1 MSPMSDWKR
10 RLRKLGYPETPR
22 AERRIPP
29 GFAARKG
36 NDTASRAAHIHDIS
50 STGIYLFTEERW
62 PLGELTACTIQIE
75 GAPPGADAEFSVQVK
90 VARHDKDGIGL
101 SFVLPPGVDP
111 QLWELLI
118 EKAATLRKEEGIEFM
133 FRMLRAVLL
142 LSRLCGAGANHA
154 IQLFG
159 GELDEARTETAVQI
173 SIEADKLLASEPG
186 AASLRAHPEHVAH
199 LIKFGSWSIGGLS
212 KQLWAGLLATS
223 CTPDGTDESNRQYV
237 DLLVN
242 VTPTQALIFV
252 VACNKALEVMSADQD
267 HPSTRITF
275 TPEEMKQLTGKTD
288 LTRVATDIAYLFHS
302 GLLDKN
308 FDFTSYIPTEN
319 FDITPAGLGMEVYRK
334 CKGHF
339 ADAHSVIGK
348 VEGA

>member
-10 RLRKLGYPETPR
+10 RLLKLGYPDIPR
-22 AERRIPP
+22 AERRIPS

-36 NDTASRAAHIHDIS
+36 NGFDSRAAIIHDIS
-50 STGIYLFTEERW
+50 STGFYLLTEERW
-62 PLGELTACTIQIE
+62 PIGELTACAIQID

-111 QLWELLI
+111 HLWEILI

-142 LSRLCGAGANHA
+142 LSRLCREEANEI

-159 GELDEARTETAVQI
+159 GELDEARTATAVQI
-173 SIEADKLLASEPG
+173 AIGADKLLVAKPG
-186 AASLRAHPEHVAH
+186 FSDLRAHPGHVAH
-199 LIKFGSWSIGGLS
+199 LIKFGSWSIGNLS

-223 CTPDGTDESNRQYV
+223 CTRDGNDQSNHQFV

-252 VACNKALEVMSADQD
+252 VACNKALAVMSENDD
-267 HPSTRITF
+267 HPSTRIIF
-275 TPEEMKQLTGKTD
+275 TPEEMKLLTGKTD
-288 LTRVATDIAYLFHS
+288 MTRVATDIAYLFHS
-302 GLLDKN
+302 GLVDKN

-319 FDITPAGLGMEVYRK
+319 FDITPARLGMEVYRK
-334 CKGHF
+334 CKGHL